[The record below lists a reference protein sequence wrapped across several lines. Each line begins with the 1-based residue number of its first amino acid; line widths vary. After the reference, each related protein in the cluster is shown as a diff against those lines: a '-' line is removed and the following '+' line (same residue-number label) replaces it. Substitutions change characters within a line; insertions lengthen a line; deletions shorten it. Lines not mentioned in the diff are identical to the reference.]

1 MTSDIAQGTVLAAQV
16 LAQQAASAGIKVH
29 LRELTATEF
38 FGPNYL
44 KVDLCSGLLVL
55 LRLSVPGHPGHLAQ
69 GLLQRVPLQR
79 PKYTSLYYQ
88 CCAITDSGQAV
99 GLEHEMQEID
109 YTTNGYIIPY
119 FPPVIGGY
127 AKNLQGVMG
136 SRNGSSFNNCDFK
149 QIWIDLDARRA
160 GSFVGTLSGVGLCLN
175 KENGKWRAGSR
186 RRRSRSS

>member
-1 MTSDIAQGTVLAAQV
+1 V

-44 KVDLCSGLLVL
+44 KWTFAQDYWYYFGY
-55 LRLSVPGHPGHLAQ
+55 LSQVTQATLPKAFYNECHFND
-69 GLLQRVPLQR
+69 

-88 CCAITDSGQAV
+88 CCAITDPAKRV

-149 QIWIDLDARRA
+149 QIWID
-160 GSFVGTLSGVGLCLN
+160 
-175 KENGKWRAGSR
+175 
-186 RRRSRSS
+186 